1 MEVQIKKA
9 IKAGNSSAVILPRSW
24 LNMEVRV
31 ELIKKTP
38 EIILSDVIDI
48 AKKYISLKDIV
59 GIYLTGSYARGEED
73 KNSDIDILII
83 TNDTDKEMIN
93 EGIYNILIVSSVLLK
108 QKLSEDLF
116 PIGPMIKEAKPLL
129 NSNYLDLIDVKITRK
144 NIKWYLDTTDEKLR
158 IINEIIDK
166 LKKKNKRHLSDRIAY
181 TLILR
186 IRTLHI
192 IKKLIDNED
201 YSKKDFIKMIKDIS
215 KGENAYNRYLA
226 VKNNQEEE
234 NGVSIEEIERL
245 YEYLKKLLVDVKL
258 VLKKRL

>member
-1 MEVQIKKA
+1 MTEIQIKRA
-9 IKAGNSSAVILPRSW
+9 VKAGNSSAVILPRSW

-48 AKKYISLKDIV
+48 INKYIDLKDVV

-83 TNDTDKEMIN
+83 TNDIDREMIN
-93 EGIYNILIVSSVLLK
+93 EGIYNILIVSEGLLK
-108 QKLSEDLF
+108 QKLAEDLF

-129 NSNYLDLIDVKITRK
+129 NSNYIDSINIKITRK
-144 NIKWYLDTTDEKLR
+144 NIKWYLDTSEEKLR
-158 IINEIIDK
+158 IIKEVIDK
-166 LKKKNKRHLSDRIAY
+166 MKNKKYLSDRIAY

-192 IKKLIDNED
+192 IKRLIENEN
-201 YSKKDFIKMIKDIS
+201 YSKKDFIKMIKGIS
-215 KGENAYNRYLA
+215 CGENAYNRYLA
-226 VKNNQEEE
+226 VKNNQEDE
-234 NGVSIEEIERL
+234 NGISIGEVERL
-245 YEYLKKLLVDVKL
+245 YEYLKKQLEEVKII
-258 VLKKRL
+258 LKNK